1 MSYDEERQRKSR
13 VVVET
18 PNARREEYVTQ
29 TRRVPDRQGYSTGV
43 VATVALAAVA
53 ITALL
58 VFFLMNS
65 GSDATDTP
73 NVNLS
78 TATVPTPIPT
88 VPTPYPT
95 VATPLPAMTQQP
107 PIIIQQ
113 PPTAT
118 EQAPVVITQPAP
130 PTAAPAATPAA
141 SGPPTD
147 SDLES
152 RINKAM
158 LDDAQLGS
166 LGVSVTVVNG
176 RVTLTG
182 TVASEDLKN
191 RAARVA
197 QTVRGLS
204 GVDNKIVV
212 E

>member
-1 MSYDEERQRKSR
+1 MAHDEERQRKSR

-18 PNARREEYVTQ
+18 PNTRREEYVTQ
-29 TRRVPDRQGYSTGV
+29 TRRVPDRQGFSTGV

-65 GSDATDTP
+65 GSDATDTT

-113 PPTAT
+113 QPAAT
-118 EQAPVVITQPAP
+118 EQAPVIITQPAP
-130 PTAAPAATPAA
+130 ETAPAATPAA
-141 SGPPTD
+141 NAPPTD

-182 TVASEDLKN
+182 TVVSEDLKN

-197 QTVRGLS
+197 QTVRGLR

>member
-18 PNARREEYVTQ
+18 PNARREEYYTQ

-53 ITALL
+53 ITALV
-58 VFFLMNS
+58 VFLFMNM
-65 GSDATDTP
+65 GSDRTDET
-73 NVNLS
+73 NVNIS
-78 TATVPTPIPT
+78 AATVPTPIPT

-95 VATPLPAMTQQP
+95 VATPLPAMTQPPTVIVQP
-107 PIIIQQ
+107 PV
-113 PPTAT
+113 TT
-118 EQAPVVITQPAP
+118 ETAPVVIQP
-130 PTAAPAATPAA
+130 PTTTAPAATPTA
-141 SGPPTD
+141 PPSD
-147 SDLES
+147 ADLES
-152 RINKAM
+152 RVNKAF

-166 LGVSVTVVNG
+166 LGITVTIVNG

-182 TVASEDLKN
+182 TVDSDGLKN

-197 QTVRGLS
+197 STVRGIR

-212 E
+212 ETP

>member
-1 MSYDEERQRKSR
+1 
-13 VVVET
+13 
-18 PNARREEYVTQ
+18 
-29 TRRVPDRQGYSTGV
+29 VPDRQGFSTGV

-65 GSDATDTP
+65 GSDATDTT

-113 PPTAT
+113 QPAAT
-118 EQAPVVITQPAP
+118 EQAPVIITQPAP
-130 PTAAPAATPAA
+130 ETAPAATPAA
-141 SGPPTD
+141 NAPPTD

-182 TVASEDLKN
+182 TVVSEDLKN

-197 QTVRGLS
+197 QTVRGLR